1 MDHLLVAGFDIG
13 RKTAPSAALRVRA
26 RRSAERLIMRQKV
39 RNAQNGRLR
48 SLHTIILFRA

>member
-26 RRSAERLIMRQKV
+26 RRSRKKIKRVQSV
-39 RNAQNGRLR
+39 RNRSDIPPR
-48 SLHTIILFRA
+48 SLRA